1 MNCNGALNKWKMKAE
16 NHKRSIPIEK
26 SHWIDT
32 EEPDERQ
39 MVQVRT
45 QDHRGIYVIPF
56 AVQFKDD
63 GWFNSETGEALG
75 CFVAEWRPLEVPV
88 DTP

>member
-1 MNCNGALNKWKMKAE
+1 
-16 NHKRSIPIEK
+16 
-26 SHWIDT
+26 
-32 EEPDERQ
+32 
-39 MVQVRT
+39 MVQVRA

-56 AVQFKDD
+56 AVQFRDD

-75 CFVAEWRPLEVPV
+75 CFVAGWRPLEVPV